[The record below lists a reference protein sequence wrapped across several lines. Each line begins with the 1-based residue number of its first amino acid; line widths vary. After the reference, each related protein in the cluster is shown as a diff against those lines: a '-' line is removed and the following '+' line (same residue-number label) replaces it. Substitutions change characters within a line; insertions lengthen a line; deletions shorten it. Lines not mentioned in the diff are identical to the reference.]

1 MKKIK
6 VCYVISTLQ
15 NCGPVNILYG
25 IVSNMDFDK
34 FDITILTFNPE
45 KQDSRIEDFYSLP
58 LAVVKLTETKHLG
71 PLQIFTRLKCEINK
85 INPDVLHGHCPGS
98 MMMIPFLGKK
108 YHKVFTPH
116 NFPGKHIR
124 LIYGFKKGVVVE
136 LIHNLMIGRYERV
149 ICCSESVL
157 AAYNRPNDKRF
168 LAIPNGTSMP
178 MWKRNLSE
186 KADLRKMFHFEK
198 DVKYFVYVGRFAS
211 GKNIPILV
219 DTFDTLNR
227 NDIKIVMVGTGPL
240 YEYVKNKA
248 SKNIILTGY
257 TTRVSDYL
265 KAADFYISTSDSE
278 GMPNTLLENMSIGN
292 PMLLSTIPAHK
303 EILSNFN
310 DNEVG
315 FLIDQHNVDD
325 IKDRIN
331 SILKL
336 DSESVAHIEQ
346 EVFLKK
352 YTSKVMSEKY
362 QKAYKELLSKDV

>member
-1 MKKIK
+1 
-6 VCYVISTLQ
+6 
-15 NCGPVNILYG
+15 
-25 IVSNMDFDK
+25 
-34 FDITILTFNPE
+34 
-45 KQDSRIEDFYSLP
+45 
-58 LAVVKLTETKHLG
+58 
-71 PLQIFTRLKCEINK
+71 
-85 INPDVLHGHCPGS
+85 
-98 MMMIPFLGKK
+98 
-108 YHKVFTPH
+108 
-116 NFPGKHIR
+116 
-124 LIYGFKKGVVVE
+124 
-136 LIHNLMIGRYERV
+136 MIGRYERV

-186 KADLRKMFHFEK
+186 KAELRKMFHFEK

-211 GKNIPILV
+211 GKNIPILA

-303 EILSNFN
+303 EILSNFK

-346 EVFLKK
+346 EVFLKNIHQRLC
-352 YTSKVMSEKY
+352 
-362 QKAYKELLSKDV
+362 QKSIRKHIKSY

>member
-1 MKKIK
+1 
-6 VCYVISTLQ
+6 
-15 NCGPVNILYG
+15 
-25 IVSNMDFDK
+25 
-34 FDITILTFNPE
+34 
-45 KQDSRIEDFYSLP
+45 
-58 LAVVKLTETKHLG
+58 
-71 PLQIFTRLKCEINK
+71 
-85 INPDVLHGHCPGS
+85 
-98 MMMIPFLGKK
+98 
-108 YHKVFTPH
+108 
-116 NFPGKHIR
+116 
-124 LIYGFKKGVVVE
+124 
-136 LIHNLMIGRYERV
+136 MIGRYERV

-186 KADLRKMFHFEK
+186 KAELRKMFHFEK

-211 GKNIPILV
+211 GKNIPILA

-303 EILSNFN
+303 EILSNFK

-331 SILKL
+331 SIVKL

-362 QKAYKELLSKDV
+362 QKAYKELLSKNVWSKNIHCCFKYWILLEGHILSIAFNGKNFDSFKEFLDKERGGHLTILEFKELYGDNCQVSYCYKNGFNVAILDFKNYFFRNKSTFGNRIAL